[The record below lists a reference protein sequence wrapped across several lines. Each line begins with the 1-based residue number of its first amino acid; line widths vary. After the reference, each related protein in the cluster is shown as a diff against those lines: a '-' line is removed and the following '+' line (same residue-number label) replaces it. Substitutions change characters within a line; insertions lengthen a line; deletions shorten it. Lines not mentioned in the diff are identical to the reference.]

1 MSKYLLD
8 TNACIALRD
17 MHKTRAEPLK
27 DPLAQQRRER
37 LWARLRSTP
46 ASDLAMSVISLG
58 ELRFGAEKSGAAA
71 ASHQLLDK
79 LCGLVA
85 VLPLA
90 EAVCG
95 HYGQIRQQLQ
105 PAGQG
110 IGPNDTWIAAHG
122 REAGRTVITANTGE
136 FGRVAGLQVEDW
148 TQ

>member
-1 MSKYLLD
+1 MPKYLLD

-17 MHKTRAEPLK
+17 MHKDKPKPRRDPAE
-27 DPLAQQRRER
+27 QQRRER
-37 LWARLRSTP
+37 LWARLKSTP

-58 ELRFGAEKSGAAA
+58 ELRFGAEKSGASA
-71 ASHQLLDK
+71 ASHQLLDR
-79 LCGLVA
+79 LCAMVTVVPVA
-85 VLPLA
+85 AP
-90 EAVCG
+90 VCG

-122 REAGRTVITANTGE
+122 RALGCTVITANTRE
-136 FGRVAGLQVEDW
+136 FGRVASLQVEDW